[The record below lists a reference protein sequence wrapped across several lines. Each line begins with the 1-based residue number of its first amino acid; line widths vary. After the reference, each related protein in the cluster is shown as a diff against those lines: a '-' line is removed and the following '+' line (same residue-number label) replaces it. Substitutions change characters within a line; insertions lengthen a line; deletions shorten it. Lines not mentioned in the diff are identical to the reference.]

1 MARWNGILTQSI
13 KILEALFIAFIP
25 DSKKE
30 TNMVQKKKKS
40 MWTNVGGR
48 KGNEG

>member
-1 MARWNGILTQSI
+1 MGRWNGILTQSI

-30 TNMVQKKKKS
+30 TNMVQKKKKKY
-40 MWTNVGGR
+40 VDKCGG
-48 KGNEG
+48 